1 MGIGGLAEQTEA
13 LAQFRADSSL
23 VVADDIQTAAAR
35 GAIGGEGA
43 YQKKSV
49 GGQAVFQ
56 DLDVF
61 RAVCR
66 LSQKMKYCAVMP

>member
-43 YQKKSV
+43 YQKKSA

-66 LSQKMKYCAVMP
+66 LGQKMKYCAVMP